1 MALEKNYSFKTKY
14 GVDAI
19 IDNCYIKVN
28 SINTTKSF
36 GTALVQFFPN
46 DKSIVLEELPYQFA
60 YDITGE
66 NPIKQAY
73 LHLKT
78 LPEFATATDC

>member
-1 MALEKNYSFKTKY
+1 MALSKNYNFKTKY
-14 GVDAI
+14 GVDAVI
-19 IDNCYIKVN
+19 NNCYIKVN
-28 SINTTKSF
+28 SINTTKLF

-46 DKSIVLEELPYQFA
+46 DKSSVIEELPYQFA

-73 LHLKT
+73 EYLKT
-78 LPEFATATDC
+78 LPEFANATDC

>member
-1 MALEKNYSFKTKY
+1 MALSKNYSFKTKY
-14 GVDAI
+14 GVDAVV
-19 IDNCYIKVN
+19 DNCYIKIN
-28 SINTTKSF
+28 STHTTKSF
-36 GTALVQFFPN
+36 GTAFVQFLSV
-46 DKSIVLEELPYQFA
+46 DKSSVFEELPYQFA

-78 LPEFATATDC
+78 LPEFLNATDC

>member
-1 MALEKNYSFKTKY
+1 MALSKNYSFKTKY
-14 GVDAI
+14 GIDAI
-19 IDNCYIKVN
+19 VDSCYIKVN
-28 SINTTKSF
+28 STHTTKSF

-46 DKSIVLEELPYQFA
+46 DKSSVLEELPYQFV
-60 YDITGE
+60 YDINGE

-73 LHLKT
+73 LYLKT